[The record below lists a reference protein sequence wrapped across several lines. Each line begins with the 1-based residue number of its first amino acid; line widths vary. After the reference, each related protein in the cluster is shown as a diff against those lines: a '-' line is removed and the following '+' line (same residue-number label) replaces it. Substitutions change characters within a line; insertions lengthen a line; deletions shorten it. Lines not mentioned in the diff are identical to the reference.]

1 MSCCEDHFASLP
13 PSCGLCSA
21 WNDNEGGRVEAGG
34 SQRDER
40 KLPAQVRAA
49 LALAQ
54 ERGRGLA
61 SGSLRSLV
69 YALHPVCSALASGI
83 SLCGG
88 CSLSPL

>member
-1 MSCCEDHFASLP
+1 M
-13 PSCGLCSA
+13 
-21 WNDNEGGRVEAGG
+21 EAGG
-34 SQRDER
+34 SQRDEE
-40 KLPAQVRAA
+40 LPAQVRAA

-54 ERGRGLA
+54 ERGVGWP

-88 CSLSPL
+88 CSLSPLCLGGGCD